1 VLPLALQGAERA
13 LYDETIAAMP
23 ATTVFGPNPAANR
36 MVQSAVHSAEQ
47 VVGDYLG
54 RNGIRKKG
62 LPIPVYVESL
72 EAGDE
77 GVVGAYIKG
86 DGSRIGVNEHIVP
99 GTNLFYKFGRY
110 LQNSNSRFG
119 QYLYNKMMSNPYYNL
134 LKTIVHEKLHQY
146 TQIDLKPEAAKD
158 RDENLIDH
166 LYLATKEAL
175 SEMIDAGKLPKYI
188 RPFTG
193 LLANKAIIPMIE
205 GLNDGMTDQ
214 VMKGLQTNYQIKE
227 RARKDPSTYARFK
240 ERSSDALDASG
251 LASPTH
257 LVQSY
262 TFADSLKEAYSTVKK
277 YARNFLE
284 TTFARPAYAYS
295 SA

>member
-1 VLPLALQGAERA
+1 
-13 LYDETIAAMP
+13 MP
-23 ATTVFGPNPAANR
+23 APPVFGSDPAAKL
-36 MVQSAVHSAEQ
+36 MVQSAAQSAER

-54 RNGIRKKG
+54 KHGIIKKG
-62 LPIPVYVESL
+62 VSIPVYIENL
-72 EAGDE
+72 EASDE
-77 GVVGAYIKG
+77 GVIGAYIKG
-86 DGSRIGVNEHIVP
+86 DGSKIGVNEHIVP

-134 LKTIVHEKLHQY
+134 LKTIVHEKLHEY
-146 TQIDLKPEAAKD
+146 TQIKLKPDAAKD

-175 SEMIDAGKLPKYI
+175 GDMIDMGKLPKYI

-193 LLANKAIIPMIE
+193 FLANKAIVPMIE

-227 RARKDPSTYARFK
+227 RAKKDPSTYARFK

-262 TFADSLKEAYSTVKK
+262 TLAGSLKEAYSAVKK